1 MKSWG
6 KTRCG
11 WNLMKEEVG
20 IREPSDPRGG
30 GEGADPRP
38 HQPL

>member
-1 MKSWG
+1 MKSWE
-6 KTRCG
+6 KTRCV
-11 WNLMKEEVG
+11 WNLMEEEVG

-30 GEGADPRP
+30 GGRADPRP